1 MFVCFSIQL
10 RARVLRAVPMIVISS
25 VQKEVTFQGLES
37 IWSFCADELELSLAL
52 WQQGFALVFRRD
64 EQVR

>member
-1 MFVCFSIQL
+1 
-10 RARVLRAVPMIVISS
+10 MIVVSS